1 MELEY
6 KVPEHFEEDGFRW
19 EYKVLS
25 VFTDLN
31 DARCKEVTKLINEGG
46 WEPYMVEAYGGQ
58 HPKATQPF
66 KPACMLILRR
76 KVVYTEDCPNFGPS
90 D

>member
-1 MELEY
+1 MEVEY
-6 KVPEHFEEDGFRW
+6 RVPEHMEGDPFRW

-25 VFTDLN
+25 VFTAGHDS
-31 DARCKEVTKLINEGG
+31 RCVEVTKMINEGG
-46 WEPYMVEAYGGQ
+46 WEPYMTEKYCDQ
-58 HPKATQPF
+58 HQKATTPY

-76 KVVYTEDCPNFGPS
+76 KVDYTEESSNFGPS